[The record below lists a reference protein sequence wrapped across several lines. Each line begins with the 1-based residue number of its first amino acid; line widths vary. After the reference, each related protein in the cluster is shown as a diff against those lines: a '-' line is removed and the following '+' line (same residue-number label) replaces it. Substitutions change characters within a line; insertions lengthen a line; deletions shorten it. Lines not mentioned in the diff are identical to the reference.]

1 MICEY
6 SDGCKPVHKLG
17 TNLEDTPSRRDGRDV
32 SDCVVAM
39 NVGNTHACR
48 IRRFPADCAAE
59 KSLVNSVATD
69 PRGRRPAS
77 QFTTAASS
85 AHGRKTAKPPD
96 VNSRPSRAVT
106 KLALS
111 VSCLYYVTALKHGK
125 EITSLQLAVA
135 AGSN

>member
-1 MICEY
+1 MAVSLC
-6 SDGCKPVHKLG
+6 
-17 TNLEDTPSRRDGRDV
+17 TNLGQTWRTHQGRTDV

-48 IRRFPADCAAE
+48 IRRFPADCVAE

-85 AHGRKTAKPPD
+85 AHGRKTAK
-96 VNSRPSRAVT
+96 
-106 KLALS
+106 
-111 VSCLYYVTALKHGK
+111 
-125 EITSLQLAVA
+125 LQ
-135 AGSN
+135 NRQT

>member
-1 MICEY
+1 MAVSLC
-6 SDGCKPVHKLG
+6 
-17 TNLEDTPSRRDGRDV
+17 TNLGQTWSTHQVRTDGGDI

-39 NVGNTHACR
+39 NVGNTHTCR
-48 IRRFPADCAAE
+48 IRRVPADCAAE

-77 QFTTAASS
+77 QFTTAALS

-96 VNSRPSRAVT
+96 VNSRPSRAIT
-106 KLALS
+106 KLTVS
-111 VSCLYYVTALKHGK
+111 VPCLYHVTALKHGK
-125 EITSLQLAVA
+125 EITSLQLPVA